1 MKKLLVILISSFI
14 CLLASGDTGS
24 LAASASSASFTN
36 DGPHS
41 LVYIQNVA
49 VVTATAE
56 ANTYRVLVTKGSV
69 DYQVAT
75 ITTTTNSV
83 YGNVVVTNP
92 IPVGSDGVFKIS
104 RVTTGLVANVYSDI
118 R

>member
-1 MKKLLVILISSFI
+1 MKKLIVALISAMVATI
-14 CLLASGDTGS
+14 CFAETGS
-24 LAASASSASFTN
+24 LAATASSVSFTN

-41 LVYIQNVA
+41 LVYIENAA
-49 VVTATAE
+49 VKTATAQ
-56 ANTYRVLVTKGSV
+56 ANVYSVLVTKGSV

-104 RVTTGLVANVYSDI
+104 RTTTGVVANVYIDI